1 MIDLAGI
8 KAMVAQTDEHT
19 LTFYLNVDNT
29 TPENQAQIP
38 AWRIFAKNKLFEFE
52 AAAKSQMQGWD
63 ALRNSVKEFL
73 AQYNPTSKGLAL
85 FAWNGALQTI
95 ELPFA
100 LENQA
105 TFGNPQIAPLLWVL
119 DEYQP
124 YLIVLVD
131 QEKARFFVAQLGSV
145 GFREGVEVDLE
156 GYDFVERTTAANPTP
171 GQAGGG
177 AVHGGS
183 GRDDHEAMLDEHR
196 ARMYRQVAAGIED
209 YASRQQIRRVFLGGS
224 EPSAHAVKNLLPPK
238 LQEVIAAVLPI
249 PLRLNQQEI
258 LDMVQ
263 PKAIDY
269 ERQEEM
275 KIVQEVIDFA
285 KAGGRGALGM
295 KQVVDALTM
304 QRVELLILPWSN
316 VDDEGVRPD
325 LPLRAFAS
333 GGSVE
338 LVHGDAAAL
347 LKREGG
353 IAARLYYAL

>member
-29 TPENQAQIP
+29 TPENQALHP
-38 AWRIFAKNKLFEFE
+38 AWHIFVKNKLSEVE
-52 AAAKSQMQGWD
+52 ADAKNRMKGWAEVRAAVETFM
-63 ALRNSVKEFL
+63 E
-73 AQYNPTSKGLAL
+73 QYRPTSKGLAL
-85 FAWNGALQTI
+85 FAGNGSLQSI

-100 LENQA
+100 IENQA
-105 TFGNPQIAPLLWVL
+105 TFGDPQIAPLLWVL
-119 DEYQP
+119 DEYEP

-145 GFREGVEVDLE
+145 GFRDGLEVDI
-156 GYDFVERTTAANPTP
+156 GQYDFTERTIAANPTP

-183 GRDDHEAMLDEHR
+183 GQDDFEKTLDAHR
-196 ARMYRQVAAGIED
+196 ARMYRQVATGIET
-209 YASRQQIRRVFLGGS
+209 YVNQRRIRRVYLGGS
-224 EPSAHAVKNLLPPK
+224 EQAAHAVKNLLPSK
-238 LQEVIAAVLPI
+238 LQANVIAILPI
-249 PLRLNQQEI
+249 PLRVNQQEI
-258 LDMVQ
+258 LDAVQ
-263 PKAIDY
+263 PKAIEH
-269 ERQEEM
+269 ERQEELRL
-275 KIVQEVIDFA
+275 VQDVIGFA

-295 KQVVDALTM
+295 KQVMDAFEM
-304 QRVELLILPWSN
+304 QRVELLILPWTNGDNASA
-316 VDDEGVRPD
+316 RPD

-338 LVHGDAAAL
+338 LVHGEAAAL